1 MEVNGVVSGITSGVQ
16 AQTTSSTEPS
26 VEEVSQEQP
35 QSSETPEV
43 IEQQEEL
50 PGVIRNL
57 LEGHFKGV
65 SDARLRINHFEAL
78 KAVEQEQLHAVIEN
92 HAGLL
97 EDIGQNLTELLSYT
111 EDQIVPQETS
121 TDIASASVEETV
133 VPENVEETVAS
144 GELTQEQEEIVG
156 DASEKVKGLLSF
168 ENQPKDTLLT
178 LATDLQSTLTEL
190 ATSLESPV
198 PSTINETSEVLVY
211 DGEAET
217 VSDDSTDGENGEG
230 ETDVPPVDSP
240 SAFEIFVSDFVIELN
255 SVFLIELDELTQS
268 LSEFEILPELSEP
281 NGNGSAYEKFLAL
294 YNKLW
299 GSDESNHE
307 SPILDITM

>member
-16 AQTTSSTEPS
+16 TQTTSSTEPS

-35 QSSETPEV
+35 QSSEIPEV

-78 KAVEQEQLHAVIEN
+78 KAVEQEQLHALIEN
-92 HAGLL
+92 YEGLL

-111 EDQIVPQETS
+111 EDQTVPQETS
-121 TDIASASVEETV
+121 TDIASASVEETA
-133 VPENVEETVAS
+133 VPENVEDTVAS
-144 GELTQEQEEIVG
+144 DELTQEQEEIVG
-156 DASEKVKGLLSF
+156 DASEKVNGLLSF
-168 ENQPKDTLLT
+168 ENQSKDTLLT
-178 LATDLQSTLTEL
+178 LATDLHSTLTEL

-217 VSDDSTDGENGEG
+217 VSDDSTDGDNGEG
-230 ETDVPPVDSP
+230 ETDTSPVDSP
-240 SAFEIFVSDFVIELN
+240 SAFEIFVNELN

-299 GSDESNHE
+299 GNDESNSE
-307 SPILDITM
+307 SPILDITI